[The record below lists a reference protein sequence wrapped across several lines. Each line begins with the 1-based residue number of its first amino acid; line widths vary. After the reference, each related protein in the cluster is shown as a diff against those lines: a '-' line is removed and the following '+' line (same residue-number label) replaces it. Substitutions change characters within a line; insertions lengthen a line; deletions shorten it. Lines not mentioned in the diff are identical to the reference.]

1 MADSMTLKLK
11 DIEVTASG
19 FYRLPCDGRHD
30 YTYHFYMYYPKRV
43 VLEMWRAEHPNDQKV

>member
-1 MADSMTLKLK
+1 MTLKLK